1 MSAYGV
7 ISKAYD
13 SESPLPA
20 TRWSIP
26 DKGTGPP
33 ISIDLYHLT
42 LEAALKSPGLVE
54 YLHSVF
60 AQIVEDGRTY
70 PMEVAQGEEYSREAF
85 ESYFFAGDVIVGV
98 LADERNGD
106 GRSVD
111 CHDGVEIIPGTNSPF
126 GASRD
131 NQSFAWEDVIAG
143 FYYVGCLFLLSSV
156 RKTVTDVGDAQRSNQ
171 TTQVCRSKCTKNKTH
186 RAHGKSRARTQYHPS
201 RAPLTPR
208 ADTLTSPGRGFLPCI
223 GLNRR

>member
-26 DKGTGPP
+26 DKGTRPP

-70 PMEVAQGEEYSREAF
+70 PMEVTQGEEYSREAF
-85 ESYFFAGDVIVGV
+85 ESYFFADDVIVGV
-98 LADERNGD
+98 LADEENGD
-106 GRSVD
+106 GQSVD
-111 CHDGVEIIPGTNSPF
+111 CQDGVEIVPGTNSTF

-131 NQSFAWEDVIAG
+131 DQPFAWEDVIAG
-143 FYYVGCLFLLSSV
+143 FYYVCCLFLLSSV
-156 RKTVTDVGDAQRSNQ
+156 RKKVTDVGDGQRSNQ
-171 TTQVCRSKCTKNKTH
+171 TTQAGPRMCVVP
-186 RAHGKSRARTQYHPS
+186 PS
-201 RAPLTPR
+201 LLPQFGP
-208 ADTLTSPGRGFLPCI
+208 DTLCLTLPVRRFAMRGL
-223 GLNRR
+223 